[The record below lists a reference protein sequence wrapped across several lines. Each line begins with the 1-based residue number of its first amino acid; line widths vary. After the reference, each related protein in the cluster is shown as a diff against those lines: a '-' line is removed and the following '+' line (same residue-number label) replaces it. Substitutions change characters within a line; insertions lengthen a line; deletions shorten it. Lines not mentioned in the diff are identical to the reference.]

1 MRLAGQEKAG
11 YYPTPPE
18 LLTPIT
24 NWIAPAPSAAGP
36 RLQYRILDPC
46 AGEGEALYRLAARYE
61 GLVFPFAIELDHD
74 RATRLQIR
82 TMNFGLGRSL
92 AADAF
97 DSLVEPESMALLYL
111 NPPYDSAYEVQGVRR
126 QRTELLFLKQ
136 FTPTL
141 LAPGG
146 ILVYVIPH
154 SLLRN
159 AATTKYLAAH
169 YERFMVA
176 RFNAANGIFRQVVVY
191 AVRKAA
197 PDPDIPTANRLAAL
211 GSVDW
216 MFLPDITEVRVPVDA
231 DGQPPYRMVPVSAM
245 TNIKIQDDPI
255 TEATLIKGAGAETSS
270 MIEGASAQAPSSE
283 STADNEDDPAPNNTY
298 HDDGAAAPIL
308 FRRISLEPEEVAARA
323 LPVHLQ
329 HMAAATQIIGRQDIR
344 TATPPRAGHIS
355 MLIPAGVTNGTK
367 LTLLDEDEQPVAALL
382 KGRLRRV
389 QEVSQ
394 REDDVSTDEKRK
406 VAIRTI
412 HTDRIRSEVVL
423 LDAHGEAHV
432 VAPHEMAG
440 FLDAHMQPLV
450 EELNVRMRPYYDF
463 RSMNGFEQRIRGLN
477 PHRQI
482 PNTKKRGLMVAQQ
495 HAVAAAATVLNHEKA
510 AVIVGEMG
518 TGKTL
523 LGTGVAAALNAKG
536 RFTRGVV
543 VCPPHLVGKW
553 LEEIRI
559 TWPDCQAMKIEKASD
574 VEALYRHP
582 GPVLGVVKNT
592 TLSLG
597 PGWDHAFDLTGPA
610 VLKTRTEKE
619 PFEFVR
625 KPKPWVL
632 AQRSDDVA
640 KHTMTASTYRK
651 PDPDGLGPGLF
662 LDYRDRRG
670 IRCPVCGTKQEHGLA
685 DFRRKRLFCH
695 ACGTGLFH
703 YTSETRRWP
712 LSRVFKRAAKRYG
725 KLDLFIAD
733 EVHQYKG
740 NDSDRGYA
748 FGHLCDASTKVLAL
762 TGTLFGGKASTIF
775 WLLYRMMPRFR
786 RLFTNEGATGMRRI
800 QDGQFLKE
808 YGLLETTETVIA
820 TDGKTSGN
828 AKATT
833 TSKEIPG
840 LVPSLINL
848 LLPYCVFINLSDLG
862 YALPPYSEKR
872 VAVQLPSD
880 MKVEYDRV
888 LGELYAAVS
897 QALATNDKGLLGIYL
912 SILMTWPEIPSRQR
926 SAYTRE
932 GQHIVT
938 TREFSAGP
946 LTPKES
952 AIVAHIKDSLSHHRR
967 VMLFCEMTLKTDI
980 TPRWK
985 DILHIEGISC
995 AVCNADPDKRLEW
1008 FNRERDKGTQ
1018 VILVHPKRV
1027 ELGLDLYAWPE
1038 VIWMHE
1044 HTYSSYLVL
1053 QASRRAWRIGQKEPV
1068 NVTFYY
1074 YADTLQEQ
1082 GLAATQQKA
1091 MAHIRVNG
1099 GIIDDDTMLDDN
1111 IDSMEQM
1118 LGQLLVTQVE
1128 LQRKLAHA
1136 RLYRESVQ
1144 SGVRHGPTAD
1154 SFPELKGLPDEEL
1167 AAELDRLIAGLE
1179 DELEALK
1186 PTSTLDTLF
1195 AQKTALIDGIR
1206 TSQTATYAGLDDAG
1220 KYFELDEEPDLLEKV
1235 IERMAVPVN
1244 GNGAVSATST
1254 VLDTQEPSVLTDLT
1268 DAIEQ
1273 EEARLAD
1280 DSLQSGRH
1288 ILIREI
1294 PLHGANGSTSA
1305 LCLYRV
1311 EGESANILSDVLA
1324 DTGYGSDRQGLLD
1337 NGDLW
1342 VELTAEEMDQVME
1355 YLTDNGYLYTV
1366 ERETPPAEAEV
1377 IAAAEKEVRQ
1387 AVARQLQSGRG
1398 GLIPTVTEQQ
1408 ALVAERVAERLTEK
1422 NEQAGTAEAV
1432 QDGAVPEDDPVANE
1446 PEAIVE
1452 STPEPPA
1459 GQAQKPVASGRVY
1472 PTWSDYYDLLA
1483 ARAVTPE
1490 RIAKLRKAGKPIT
1503 RAYTIT
1509 EDANLG
1515 MPRGYYLPVYSDDS
1529 LWLYLLRPKGVGV
1542 ASSTDDEGENDPV
1555 RAIVVGA
1562 EVYLPEK
1569 LHSTQ
1574 VIQDERWKVVVA

>member
-1 MRLAGQEKAG
+1 
-11 YYPTPPE
+11 
-18 LLTPIT
+18 
-24 NWIAPAPSAAGP
+24 
-36 RLQYRILDPC
+36 
-46 AGEGEALYRLAARYE
+46 
-61 GLVFPFAIELDHD
+61 
-74 RATRLQIR
+74 
-82 TMNFGLGRSL
+82 
-92 AADAF
+92 
-97 DSLVEPESMALLYL
+97 
-111 NPPYDSAYEVQGVRR
+111 
-126 QRTELLFLKQ
+126 
-136 FTPTL
+136 

-154 SLLRN
+154 SLVRN

-176 RFNAANGIFRQVVVY
+176 RFNAANGTFRQVVVY

-211 GSVDW
+211 GNVDW
-216 MFLPDITEVRVPVDA
+216 LFLPDITEVRVPIDA
-231 DGQPPYRMVPVSAM
+231 DGQPPYRLVPVSAL
-245 TNIKIQDDPI
+245 TGIVTQDGPNAETAAI
-255 TEATLIKGAGAETSS
+255 EGAGTEALS
-270 MIEGASAQAPSSE
+270 MIEGDGAEAPSSE
-283 STADNEDDPAPNNTY
+283 STADKEDVPPTPSAF

-308 FRRISLEPEEVAARA
+308 FRRISLEPDEVAARA
-323 LPVHLQ
+323 LPVHAQ

-389 QEVSQ
+389 QEISQ

-406 VAIRTI
+406 VAVRTI

-536 RFTRGVV
+536 RFQRGVV

-553 LEEIRI
+553 LEEIKI
-559 TWPDCQAMKIEKASD
+559 TWPDCHALRIEKPSD

-619 PFEFVR
+619 PFEFVKR
-625 KPKPWVL
+625 PKPWSRPKPWIL

-640 KHTMTASTYRK
+640 KYTITANTHRK
-651 PDPDGLGPGLF
+651 PDPDGLGPSLF

-670 IRCPVCGTKQEHGLA
+670 LRCPVCGAKQEHGLA

-748 FGHLCDASTKVLAL
+748 FGHLCDAATKVLAL

-862 YALPPYSEKR
+862 YALPPYAEKR
-872 VAVQLPSD
+872 VAVQLPLD
-880 MKVEYDRV
+880 MKAEYDRV

-938 TREFSAGP
+938 TREFPAGP

-985 DILHIEGISC
+985 DILHNEGISC

-1091 MAHIRVNG
+1091 MAHVRVNG

-1144 SGVRHGPTAD
+1144 SGVRHGPTTD

-1167 AAELDRLIAGLE
+1167 AAELDRLIAELE
-1179 DELEALK
+1179 DELESLK

-1235 IERMAVPVN
+1235 IERMAVPAVN
-1244 GNGAVSATST
+1244 GAGPST
-1254 VLDTQEPSVLTDLT
+1254 VDVTGMYMEEESGRVEVADVIDASVGRGPENHLSD
-1268 DAIEQ
+1268 E
-1273 EEARLAD
+1273 
-1280 DSLQSGRH
+1280 SMQSGRQ

-1294 PLHGANGSTSA
+1294 PLRGANGSNSA

-1324 DTGYGSDRQGLLD
+1324 DTGYGSEKQGLCD

-1366 ERETPPAEAEV
+1366 ERETPPAEAET

-1398 GLIPTVTEQQ
+1398 GLIPTVAEQQ
-1408 ALVAERVAERLTEK
+1408 ALVAELVAERVAEMGERSESNRTGFVGLRPE
-1422 NEQAGTAEAV
+1422 EGPVVVEDEPTAELTS
-1432 QDGAVPEDDPVANE
+1432 QQPSAN
-1446 PEAIVE
+1446 
-1452 STPEPPA
+1452 
-1459 GQAQKPVASGRVY
+1459 GQAPVVADLVY

-1509 EDANLG
+1509 ENANLG

-1542 ASSTDDEGENDPV
+1542 VSSTGDEGEEDPV

-1569 LHSTQ
+1569 LYSTQ
-1574 VIQDERWKVVVA
+1574 VIQDERWKVVVE